1 MYRRRTTLRP
11 ASTSPIVTLI
21 AAMPSINSAAGEVP
35 PCPARAPFPVAGGPG
50 ATGSTTI
57 GVGVDVGAT
66 VGVAVT
72 DTVGVAVGGATVA
85 VAVAVADTVGVAV
98 PVATVA
104 VGVAAAVAVNVTAA
118 AIGKPAIAPAVT
130 AAAPLADPI
139 AVAGLMGRAYKP
151 LMVMTSTVAVPP
163 AVTPTVITLAL
174 ACVTVFAVMSAPPP
188 VIVGSAA
195 LVFQAH
201 PVGAVMVKVFAP
213 TLISVAAPSVSTMLL
228 TLVYTPE
235 PLAPFV
241 AMLAVAVPTVVMAE
255 FA

>member
-1 MYRRRTTLRP
+1 MYRQRTTLRP

-35 PCPARAPFPVAGGPG
+35 PCPAKAPFPVAGGPG
-50 ATGSTTI
+50 ATGTTI

-72 DTVGVAVGGATVA
+72 DTVGVAVGG
-85 VAVAVADTVGVAV
+85 
-98 PVATVA
+98 ATVA

-174 ACVTVFAVMSAPPP
+174 VCVTVFAVMSAPPP

-255 FA
+255 AA